1 MFRWAICRLVT
12 VIFQHVSEVADVFK
26 LAEESNYM
34 DIDALGNWVMAAP
47 ISLSRRRSNRKLI
60 LISKNI

>member
-12 VIFQHVSEVADVFK
+12 AIFQHVSEVVDVFK

-34 DIDALGNWVMAAP
+34 DIDALGKLVMAAP
-47 ISLSRRRSNRKLI
+47 ISLSKRRRSNRKLI
-60 LISKNI
+60 

>member
-12 VIFQHVSEVADVFK
+12 AIFQHVSEVVDVFK

-34 DIDALGNWVMAAP
+34 DIDALGKLVMAAP
-47 ISLSRRRSNRKLI
+47 ISLSKRRRRSNRKLI
-60 LISKNI
+60 